1 MDENKKLLAVI
12 NTFTKL
18 TLLFVCATSVISFQS
33 VGANDETWV
42 KLSSRNLIKLIQK
55 EKNLFKMACN
65 MFIYLSKANL

>member
-18 TLLFVCATSVISFQS
+18 TLLFVCGTSVISFQS

-42 KLSSRNLIKLIQK
+42 KFKLQK
-55 EKNLFKMACN
+55 LDKAYTKGEKSFQNGL
-65 MFIYLSKANL
+65 

>member
-1 MDENKKLLAVI
+1 MI

-42 KLSSRNLIKLIQK
+42 KFKLQK
-55 EKNLFKMACN
+55 LDKAYTKGEKSFENGL
-65 MFIYLSKANL
+65 